1 MGGVRQILAS
11 LRSSPNVS
19 PYLNPVKTGVDTA
32 QKDIEFRLARYG
44 SNRKKE
50 TPPKSIVSMVSDF
63 SYKKNRSQSNS
74 TMTS

>member
-1 MGGVRQILAS
+1 
-11 LRSSPNVS
+11 
-19 PYLNPVKTGVDTA
+19 VKTGVDTA